1 VKQYV
6 GTLLPASQFPFPALP
21 GNSRADFTAP
31 TLRYSNKRDTTTQS
45 IVFKVTDQ
53 LRVFGNR
60 SENFAA
66 TSPRTDFFTQPIP
79 PVTGQTKEFGVGSS
93 LFGGKLDVKLARF
106 ETSQLYAS
114 HQVGAGIAA
123 FEQTLYNALILAGR
137 GSEWSTYG
145 LNGQITNAPY
155 QVPSGQGTT
164 KDGIA
169 KGTTLEVYFQPA
181 TNWNFYASFDQ
192 LKQTASNFNREATA
206 FLNARATFYKKYFD
220 QGLRVNGTT
229 AATSTSDLLQ
239 TNFANSVLSRYGS
252 EIAAEGT
259 TNRGVAPYSAKL
271 VGRYG
276 FSEGRLR
283 GLSIGTN
290 LRWESAKVIGYG
302 TTTKNLSIGG
312 VENYPVIVSDPSS
325 REYRTSPVLAGGAF
339 ASYSRRIFSNKI
351 RWKVQL
357 NCQDLFS
364 KVGLRAIA
372 ANGDGSP
379 VWAMS
384 PSRAYELSNSFEF

>member
-1 VKQYV
+1 V
-6 GTLLPASQFPFPALP
+6 
-21 GNSRADFTAP
+21 
-31 TLRYSNKRDTTTQS
+31 
-45 IVFKVTDQ
+45 
-53 LRVFGNR
+53 
-60 SENFAA
+60 
-66 TSPRTDFFTQPIP
+66 
-79 PVTGQTKEFGVGSS
+79 
-93 LFGGKLDVKLARF
+93 
-106 ETSQLYAS
+106 
-114 HQVGAGIAA
+114 
-123 FEQTLYNALILAGR
+123 LAGR
-137 GSEWSTYG
+137 ASEWNTFG
-145 LNGQITNAPY
+145 LNGQPTNAPY

-169 KGTTLEVYFQPA
+169 KGTTLEIYFQPA
-181 TNWNFYASFDQ
+181 QNWNFYASVDQ

-206 FLNARATFYKKYFD
+206 FLNARAPYYKKYFD

-229 AATSTSDLLQ
+229 DAISSSDLLK

-252 EIAAEGT
+252 EIASEGT
-259 TNRGVAPYSAKL
+259 SNRGVAPYSAKL

-276 FSEGRLR
+276 FSEGSLK

-290 LRWESAKVIGYG
+290 LRWESGKVVGYG
-302 TTTKNLSIGG
+302 TATKNLSIGG

-325 REYRTSPVLAGGAF
+325 REYRTDPVFAGGAF

-351 RWKVQL
+351 RWKVQF
-357 NCQDLFS
+357 NAQDLFS
-364 KVGLRAIA
+364 KVGLRVIA